1 MQQLVT
7 PYLLYED
14 AVAAVAF
21 LTEAF
26 GFREVDRATGAAGG
40 THVELEAPAG
50 GTVYL
55 GQPPNGFQNPPPAA
69 ATSQT
74 YVIVENVDAH
84 FERAV
89 AVGARVT
96 EPVTDTA
103 FGHRRYGCSDPQG
116 HRWYFAEITG

>member
-1 MQQLVT
+1 MQSVT

-26 GFREVDRATGAAGG
+26 GFREVERATGAAGG
-40 THVELEAPAG
+40 MHVELEAPSG

-55 GQPPNGFQNPPPAA
+55 GQPPNGFQSPLHVG
-69 ATSQT
+69 ATAQV
-74 YVIVENVDAH
+74 YVVVDDARAH
-84 FERAV
+84 HEQAV
-89 AVGARVT
+89 AVGARVL
-96 EPVTDTA
+96 EELNDTP

-116 HRWYFAEITG
+116 HQWYFAQVGG